1 MTDRTDTYDFQQ
13 NISILNQNYRS
24 MKREQILIEALPYI
38 RDFYGSFV
46 VIKIGGHAM
55 IDKRLME
62 GIIEDIVLLRYVGM
76 QPVLVHGGDLK
87 SVQKW
92 SGWAKSPNSRQVYA

>member
-1 MTDRTDTYDFQQ
+1 
-13 NISILNQNYRS
+13 

-38 RDFYGSFV
+38 REFYGSFV

-62 GIIEDIVLLRYVGM
+62 GLIEDIVLLRYVG
-76 QPVLVHGGDLK
+76 HAAGDWSMAADPR
-87 SVQKW
+87 SVRRW
-92 SGWAKSPNSRQVYA
+92 S

>member
-1 MTDRTDTYDFQQ
+1 
-13 NISILNQNYRS
+13 

-38 RDFYGSFV
+38 REFYGSFV

-55 IDKRLME
+55 IDKRLMD

-76 QPVLVHGGDLK
+76 QPVLVHGGGPEISDKMERMGKTPEFAAGL
-87 SVQKW
+87 
-92 SGWAKSPNSRQVYA
+92 RITDE

>member
-1 MTDRTDTYDFQQ
+1 
-13 NISILNQNYRS
+13 

-38 RDFYGSFV
+38 REFYGSFV

-76 QPVLVHGGDLK
+76 QPGPRPRRRTRDQREDGAD
-87 SVQKW
+87 
-92 SGWAKSPNSRQVYA
+92 G